1 MIAILFYDF
10 EVFAYDWLVVI
21 IDMVEKK
28 THVIINDKAELEAFY
43 EAHKTRIWVGFN
55 SRHYDQYILQGILCG
70 FNAKKLN
77 DYIIV
82 KGKPGW
88 QYSNLLKSY
97 PLLNYDVM
105 LNTDVGLKSFEGFM
119 GNDIRETE
127 VPFNLDRKLT
137 DAEIKQTVFIAPM
150 TLNRPYKFLCA
161 ERKSSTP

>member
-1 MIAILFYDF
+1 
-10 EVFAYDWLVVI
+10 
-21 IDMVEKK
+21 MVEKK
-28 THVIINDKAELEAFY
+28 THVIIKDKAELEAFY
-43 EAHKTRIWVGFN
+43 EAHKTRNWVGFN

-137 DAEIKQTVFIAPM
+137 DAEIKQTVFYCTHDVEQTIQVFM
-150 TLNRPYKFLCA
+150 RRTQEFNTMMYFINHFELGIVYIS
-161 ERKSSTP
+161 KS

>member
-1 MIAILFYDF
+1 M
-10 EVFAYDWLVVI
+10 
-21 IDMVEKK
+21 
-28 THVIINDKAELEAFY
+28 
-43 EAHKTRIWVGFN
+43 
-55 SRHYDQYILQGILCG
+55 CG